1 MFCLCPL
8 FVKNGHFPVYC
19 VLWYSAG
26 VMPVIRLKNFEK
38 KEGLGKFSSSD
49 IWNQQ
54 IAVFQQYFRFKNNG
68 LVDPLH
74 YRLSACLTYNGAQV
88 MRGQA

>member
-1 MFCLCPL
+1 MPSLCKKRTFSCLLCSLVFGRSHACYP
-8 FVKNGHFPVYC
+8 
-19 VLWYSAG
+19 
-26 VMPVIRLKNFEK
+26 FEELREK
-38 KEGLGKFSSSD
+38 GRVGKVQLVRYLEY
-49 IWNQQ
+49 QQ

-74 YRLSACLTYNGAQV
+74 YRLSACLTYNGAQI

>member
-1 MFCLCPL
+1 MPSLC
-8 FVKNGHFPVYC
+8 KNGHFPVYC

-49 IWNQQ
+49 IWN
-54 IAVFQQYFRFKNNG
+54 INRLLCFSNTFASRITDWLIHCITVC
-68 LVDPLH
+68 PLAS
-74 YRLSACLTYNGAQV
+74 RITVL
-88 MRGQA
+88 R